1 MILEKKYYKKMNA
14 IIAQTELNDLI
25 KIAEA
30 RIAAFHKVR
39 RRIDSCWTLISA
51 LINKKVYHYAVDA
64 LAIVTEELN
73 DISDIFA
80 EFCSFNKKYFTPD
93 IRKYL
98 DEYRSYLECA
108 ALASEKRLYVQTA
121 ILQIR
126 VNKDS
131 KYTGKQIL
139 DMMEES
145 DHLQKYCLDKAKKVN
160 LTVAM
165 INETRKP

>member
-1 MILEKKYYKKMNA
+1 MFNHYIVTIFREKRY
-14 IIAQTELNDLI
+14 Q
-25 KIAEA
+25 
-30 RIAAFHKVR
+30 
-39 RRIDSCWTLISA
+39 
-51 LINKKVYHYAVDA
+51 YAVDA

-73 DISDIFA
+73 EISYIFA

-126 VNKDS
+126 INKDS
-131 KYTGKQIL
+131 KYTGKQN
-139 DMMEES
+139 S
-145 DHLQKYCLDKAKKVN
+145 
-160 LTVAM
+160 
-165 INETRKP
+165 

>member
-1 MILEKKYYKKMNA
+1 MFNHYIVTIFREKRY
-14 IIAQTELNDLI
+14 Q
-25 KIAEA
+25 
-30 RIAAFHKVR
+30 
-39 RRIDSCWTLISA
+39 
-51 LINKKVYHYAVDA
+51 YAVDA

-73 DISDIFA
+73 EISYIFA
-80 EFCSFNKKYFTPD
+80 EFYSFNKKYFTPD

-126 VNKDS
+126 INKDS
-131 KYTGKQIL
+131 KYTGKQIH
-139 DMMEES
+139 DMMEET

-165 INETRKP
+165 ISETRKS